1 MDNVKARFVILY
13 SRVILVGSTIMRVIL
28 ARPWWYQKAP
38 DQPVNGVLDSLI
50 LKCIER
56 STYQD
61 PIYDNTAF
69 HASSKW

>member
-28 ARPWWYQKAP
+28 AKPWWYQKSS

-50 LKCIER
+50 LK
-56 STYQD
+56 
-61 PIYDNTAF
+61 
-69 HASSKW
+69 

>member
-50 LKCIER
+50 LK
-56 STYQD
+56 
-61 PIYDNTAF
+61 
-69 HASSKW
+69 